1 MEYVIETKDLV
12 KRYKN
17 KLAIN
22 KINMHVKKGAIY
34 GFIGKNGAGKTTTM
48 RTILGLC
55 NPESGSIKLFGSND
69 LASGRKKI
77 GSLIEAPGLY
87 KNYSA
92 YENMKRICYLVN
104 SNNEEIINIL
114 KLVGLDPYS
123 KKKSGEFSL
132 GMRQRLGIAMALI
145 GNPKLLILDEPING
159 LDPEGIKEIRDII
172 IDLNKNKGITFLI
185 SSHLLDELSK
195 VVSDYGIINNGYLIE
210 EISKVDLQAKCLNG
224 IDIVVND
231 VNKSIKLLKQITNKD
246 LIINNNEI
254 LINDLS
260 LDIAKVNLLLNNNG
274 ILVSKLVLNESSFE
288 NYFIERLGN

>member
-48 RTILGLC
+48 RTILGLT
-55 NPESGSIKLFGSND
+55 NLESGNIKLFGSND

-87 KNYSA
+87 RNYSA
-92 YENMKRICYLVN
+92 YENMKRIGYLVN

-123 KKKSGEFSL
+123 KKKSGDFSL

-145 GNPKLLILDEPING
+145 GNPELLILDEPING

-224 IDIVVND
+224 INIIVNN
-231 VNKSIKLLKQITNKD
+231 VNKTIKLLKQITNKE
-246 LIINNNEI
+246 LIVNNNEI
-254 LINDLS
+254 LINDVS
-260 LDIAKVNLLLNNNG
+260 LDIAKLNLMLNNNG

>member
-22 KINMHVKKGAIY
+22 KINMYVKKGAIY

-48 RTILGLC
+48 RTILGLT
-55 NPESGSIKLFGSND
+55 NLESGNIKLFGSND
-69 LASGRKKI
+69 LASGRNKI

-87 KNYSA
+87 RNYSA
-92 YENMKRICYLVN
+92 YENMKRIGYLVN

-123 KKKSGEFSL
+123 KKKSGDFSL
-132 GMRQRLGIAMALI
+132 GMCQRLGIAMALI
-145 GNPKLLILDEPING
+145 GNPELLILDEPING

-224 IDIVVND
+224 INIIVNN
-231 VNKSIKLLKQITNKD
+231 VNKTIKLLKQITNKE
-246 LIINNNEI
+246 LIVNNNEI
-254 LINDLS
+254 LINDVS
-260 LDIAKVNLLLNNNG
+260 LDIAKLNLMLNNNG

>member
-48 RTILGLC
+48 RTILCLT
-55 NPESGSIKLFGSND
+55 NLESGNIKLFGSND
-69 LASGRKKI
+69 LASGRNKI

-87 KNYSA
+87 RNYSA
-92 YENMKRICYLVN
+92 YENMKRIGYLVN

-123 KKKSGEFSL
+123 KKKSGDFSL

-145 GNPKLLILDEPING
+145 GNPELLILDEPING

-224 IDIVVND
+224 INIIVNN
-231 VNKSIKLLKQITNKD
+231 VNKTIKLLKQITNKE
-246 LIINNNEI
+246 LIVNNNEI
-254 LINDLS
+254 LINDVS
-260 LDIAKVNLLLNNNG
+260 LDIAKLNLMLNNNG
-274 ILVSKLVLNESSFE
+274 RLVSKLVLNESSFE

>member
-1 MEYVIETKDLV
+1 MEYVIETKNLV

-17 KLAIN
+17 RLAIN

-48 RTILGLC
+48 RAILGLT
-55 NPESGSIKLFGSND
+55 NLESGSVKLFGSND
-69 LASGRKKI
+69 LVNARKKI

-87 KNYSA
+87 RNYSA
-92 YENMKRICYLVN
+92 YENMKRIGYLVN
-104 SNNEEIINIL
+104 TNNDEIINIL

-132 GMRQRLGIAMALI
+132 GMRQRLGIAMSLI
-145 GNPKLLILDEPING
+145 GNPELLILDEPING

-172 IDLNKNKGITFLI
+172 IDLNKSKGITFLI

-210 EISKVDLQAKCLNG
+210 EISKADLQAKCLNG

-231 VNKSIKLLKQITNKD
+231 VNKTIKMLKQITDKD
-246 LIINNNEI
+246 LIVNNNEI

-260 LDIAKVNLLLNNNG
+260 IDIAKLNLLLNKNN
-274 ILVSKLVLNESSFE
+274 ILVSKLILNESSFE
-288 NYFIERLGN
+288 NYFIERLGK

>member
-22 KINMHVKKGAIY
+22 KINMYVKKGAIY

-48 RTILGLC
+48 RTILGLT
-55 NPESGSIKLFGSND
+55 NLESGNIKLFGSND
-69 LASGRKKI
+69 LASGRNKI
-77 GSLIEAPGLY
+77 GSLIEAQGLY

-92 YENMKRICYLVN
+92 YENMKRIGYLVN

-123 KKKSGEFSL
+123 KKKSGDFSL

-145 GNPKLLILDEPING
+145 GNPELLILDEPING

-224 IDIVVND
+224 INIIVNN
-231 VNKSIKLLKQITNKD
+231 VNKTIKLLKQITNKE
-246 LIINNNEI
+246 LIVNNNEI
-254 LINDLS
+254 LINDVS
-260 LDIAKVNLLLNNNG
+260 LDIAKLNLMLNNNG

>member
-1 MEYVIETKDLV
+1 MEYVIETKNLV

-17 KLAIN
+17 RLAIN

-48 RTILGLC
+48 RAILGLT
-55 NPESGSIKLFGSND
+55 NLESGSVKLFGSND
-69 LASGRKKI
+69 LVNARKKI

-87 KNYSA
+87 RNYSA
-92 YENMKRICYLVN
+92 YENMKRIGYLVN
-104 SNNEEIINIL
+104 TNNDEIINIL

-132 GMRQRLGIAMALI
+132 GMRQRLGIAMSLI
-145 GNPKLLILDEPING
+145 GNPELLILDEPING

-172 IDLNKNKGITFLI
+172 IDLNKSKGITFLI

-210 EISKVDLQAKCLNG
+210 EISKADLQAKCLNG
-224 IDIVVND
+224 IDIVVKD
-231 VNKSIKLLKQITNKD
+231 VNKTIKILKQITNKD
-246 LIINNNEI
+246 LIVNNNEI

-260 LDIAKVNLLLNNNG
+260 IDIAKLNLLLNKNN
-274 ILVSKLVLNESSFE
+274 ILVSKLILNESSFE
-288 NYFIERLGN
+288 NYFIERLGK

>member
-1 MEYVIETKDLV
+1 MEYVIETKNLV

-17 KLAIN
+17 RLAIN

-48 RTILGLC
+48 RAILGLT
-55 NPESGSIKLFGSND
+55 NLESGSVKLFGSND
-69 LASGRKKI
+69 LVNARKKI

-87 KNYSA
+87 RNYSA
-92 YENMKRICYLVN
+92 YENMKRIGYLVN
-104 SNNEEIINIL
+104 TNNDEIINIL

-132 GMRQRLGIAMALI
+132 GMRQRLGIAMSLI
-145 GNPKLLILDEPING
+145 GNPELLILDEPING

-172 IDLNKNKGITFLI
+172 IDLNKSKGITFLI

-210 EISKVDLQAKCLNG
+210 EISKADLQAKCLNG

-231 VNKSIKLLKQITNKD
+231 VNKTIKILKQITNKD
-246 LIINNNEI
+246 LIVNNNEI

-260 LDIAKVNLLLNNNG
+260 IDIAKLNLLLNKNN
-274 ILVSKLVLNESSFE
+274 ILVSKLILNESSFE
-288 NYFIERLGN
+288 NYFIERLGK

>member
-1 MEYVIETKDLV
+1 MEYVIETKNLV

-17 KLAIN
+17 RLAIN
-22 KINMHVKKGAIY
+22 KINMHVKKGSIY

-48 RTILGLC
+48 RAILGLT
-55 NPESGSIKLFGSND
+55 NLESGSVKLFGSND
-69 LASGRKKI
+69 LVNARKKI

-87 KNYSA
+87 RNYSA
-92 YENMKRICYLVN
+92 YENMKRIGYLVN
-104 SNNEEIINIL
+104 TNNDEIINIL

-132 GMRQRLGIAMALI
+132 GMRQRLGIAMSLI
-145 GNPKLLILDEPING
+145 GNPELLILDEPING

-172 IDLNKNKGITFLI
+172 IDLNKSKGITFLI

-210 EISKVDLQAKCLNG
+210 EISKADLQAKCLNG

-231 VNKSIKLLKQITNKD
+231 VNKTIKILKQITDKD
-246 LIINNNEI
+246 LIVNNNEI

-260 LDIAKVNLLLNNNG
+260 IDIAKLNLLLNKNN
-274 ILVSKLVLNESSFE
+274 ILVSKLILNESSFE
-288 NYFIERLGN
+288 NYFIERLGK

>member
-1 MEYVIETKDLV
+1 
-12 KRYKN
+12 
-17 KLAIN
+17 
-22 KINMHVKKGAIY
+22 
-34 GFIGKNGAGKTTTM
+34 M
-48 RTILGLC
+48 RTILGLT
-55 NPESGSIKLFGSND
+55 NLESRNIKLFGSND

-87 KNYSA
+87 RNYSA
-92 YENMKRICYLVN
+92 YENMKRIGYLVN

-123 KKKSGEFSL
+123 KKKSGDFSL

-145 GNPKLLILDEPING
+145 GNPELLILDEPING

-224 IDIVVND
+224 INIIVNN
-231 VNKSIKLLKQITNKD
+231 VNKTIELLKQITNKE
-246 LIINNNEI
+246 LIVNNNEI
-254 LINDLS
+254 LINDVS
-260 LDIAKVNLLLNNNG
+260 LDIAKLNLMLNNNG

>member
-48 RTILGLC
+48 RTILGLT
-55 NPESGSIKLFGSND
+55 NLESGNIKLFGSND
-69 LASGRKKI
+69 LASGRNKI

-87 KNYSA
+87 RNYSA
-92 YENMKRICYLVN
+92 YENMKRIGYLVN

-123 KKKSGEFSL
+123 KKKSGDFSL

-145 GNPKLLILDEPING
+145 GNPELLILDEPING

-224 IDIVVND
+224 INIIVNN
-231 VNKSIKLLKQITNKD
+231 VNKTIKLLKQITNKE
-246 LIINNNEI
+246 LIVNNNEI
-254 LINDLS
+254 LINDVS
-260 LDIAKVNLLLNNNG
+260 LDIAKLNLMLNNNG

>member
-48 RTILGLC
+48 RTILGLT
-55 NPESGSIKLFGSND
+55 NLESGNIKLFGSND
-69 LASGRKKI
+69 LASGRNKI

-87 KNYSA
+87 RNYSA
-92 YENMKRICYLVN
+92 YENMKRIGYLVN

-123 KKKSGEFSL
+123 KKKSGDFSL

-145 GNPKLLILDEPING
+145 GNPELLILDEPING

-224 IDIVVND
+224 INIIVNN
-231 VNKSIKLLKQITNKD
+231 VNKTIKLLKQITNKE
-246 LIINNNEI
+246 LIVNNNEI
-254 LINDLS
+254 LINDVN
-260 LDIAKVNLLLNNNG
+260 LDIAKLNLMLNNNG

>member
-48 RTILGLC
+48 RTILGLT
-55 NPESGSIKLFGSND
+55 NLESGNIKLFGSND
-69 LASGRKKI
+69 LASGRNKI

-87 KNYSA
+87 RNYSA
-92 YENMKRICYLVN
+92 YENMKRIGYLVN

-123 KKKSGEFSL
+123 KKKSGDFSL
-132 GMRQRLGIAMALI
+132 GMCQRLGIAMALI
-145 GNPKLLILDEPING
+145 GNPELLILDEPING

-224 IDIVVND
+224 LNIIVND
-231 VNKSIKLLKQITNKD
+231 VNKTIKLLKQITNKE
-246 LIINNNEI
+246 LIVNNNEI
-254 LINDLS
+254 LINDVS
-260 LDIAKVNLLLNNNG
+260 LDIAKLNLMLNNNG